1 MPHQHSDL
9 LAQIVR
15 NSPVATFVL
24 DTDHRVTHWNRA
36 CEAATGTPAEQVLGT
51 TRAWAAFY
59 PAERPVM
66 ADLIVDGRL
75 GAVTDLY
82 SGRCW
87 PSQLLDGAWEAED
100 FFPHFPDGGK
110 WLAFT
115 ATPLTGADGRI
126 VGAIETLRDVTA
138 ERRAQEAWRDAR
150 HLLHT
155 IIDGSP
161 VPTFVLDKDHR
172 ITHWNRACE
181 ALNLM
186 PAPSM
191 VGTRD
196 QWRAFY
202 DAERPVL
209 ADLVLDDAFDEI
221 RSRYGSSCRPSALIE
236 NAWEA
241 TAFFPDFRSGA
252 KWLYF
257 TAAPLRGLDGRIV
270 GAVETLQDITAQ
282 KAYEAQL
289 EHRANYDPLTGL
301 ANRHLLTSRLQQAT
315 VQAQR
320 DGRLLAVLFLD
331 LDNFKQIN
339 DTMGHDAGD
348 EVIRAI
354 GLRIDETVRDVD
366 TVARIAGDEYVVLLD
381 SPSGVDHVNNI
392 VHRLL
397 DRLSTALKVR
407 DRELYLGCSIG
418 IALFPRDGG
427 NAEMLL
433 QNADAAMY
441 RAKQIDKGGFRYYTE
456 DMNQSARQW
465 MELKQQLHHALSA
478 GQLEL
483 YYQPQFNLQSGRMT
497 GAEALIRWN
506 HPERGLLP
514 PDVFIPIAE
523 ETGLIVPIGSWVV
536 RTAVAEAREW
546 RERTGLELRLAVNI
560 SSRQFRYRELLEL
573 LERVVDDSGALP
585 LALEL
590 EITESLVMA
599 DPVTATE
606 LLKELKARGFSL
618 AMDDFGTG
626 YSSLA
631 YLRTFPFDMIKI
643 DQSFIADLGHSD
655 EAGAIVRAMLQL
667 GRALGLRIMAE
678 GVETAAQL
686 AFLEA
691 EGCDEVQGFL
701 CCPPLPAAEFLE
713 AVQAHAFAHPADGEV
728 TAPCRSAQP

>member
-36 CEAATGTPAEQVLGT
+36 C
-51 TRAWAAFY
+51 
-59 PAERPVM
+59 
-66 ADLIVDGRL
+66 D
-75 GAVTDLY
+75 
-82 SGRCW
+82 
-87 PSQLLDGAWEAED
+87 
-100 FFPHFPDGGK
+100 
-110 WLAFT
+110 
-115 ATPLTGADGRI
+115 
-126 VGAIETLRDVTA
+126 
-138 ERRAQEAWRDAR
+138 
-150 HLLHT
+150 
-155 IIDGSP
+155 
-161 VPTFVLDKDHR
+161 
-172 ITHWNRACE
+172 

-506 HPERGLLP
+506 HPERGLLL
-514 PDVFIPIAE
+514 PDLFIPIAE

-546 RERTGLELRLAVNI
+546 RERTGLDLRLAVNI

>member
-24 DTDHRVTHWNRA
+24 DTDHRV
-36 CEAATGTPAEQVLGT
+36 
-51 TRAWAAFY
+51 
-59 PAERPVM
+59 
-66 ADLIVDGRL
+66 
-75 GAVTDLY
+75 
-82 SGRCW
+82 
-87 PSQLLDGAWEAED
+87 
-100 FFPHFPDGGK
+100 
-110 WLAFT
+110 
-115 ATPLTGADGRI
+115 
-126 VGAIETLRDVTA
+126 
-138 ERRAQEAWRDAR
+138 
-150 HLLHT
+150 
-155 IIDGSP
+155 
-161 VPTFVLDKDHR
+161 
-172 ITHWNRACE
+172 THWNRACE

-339 DTMGHDAGD
+339 DTLGHDAGD

-506 HPERGLLP
+506 HPERGLLL
-514 PDVFIPIAE
+514 PDLFIPIAE

-546 RERTGLELRLAVNI
+546 RERTGLDLRLAVNI

>member
-24 DTDHRVTHWNRA
+24 DTDHRV
-36 CEAATGTPAEQVLGT
+36 
-51 TRAWAAFY
+51 
-59 PAERPVM
+59 
-66 ADLIVDGRL
+66 
-75 GAVTDLY
+75 
-82 SGRCW
+82 
-87 PSQLLDGAWEAED
+87 
-100 FFPHFPDGGK
+100 
-110 WLAFT
+110 
-115 ATPLTGADGRI
+115 
-126 VGAIETLRDVTA
+126 
-138 ERRAQEAWRDAR
+138 
-150 HLLHT
+150 
-155 IIDGSP
+155 
-161 VPTFVLDKDHR
+161 
-172 ITHWNRACE
+172 THWNRACE

-339 DTMGHDAGD
+339 ATMGHDAGD
-348 EVIRAI
+348 EVIRAV

-506 HPERGLLP
+506 HPERGLLR
-514 PDVFIPIAE
+514 PDLFIPIAE

-701 CCPPLPAAEFLE
+701 CCPPLPATEFLE
-713 AVQAHAFAHPADGEV
+713 AVQAHAFTHPADGEV

>member
-1 MPHQHSDL
+1 M
-9 LAQIVR
+9 
-15 NSPVATFVL
+15 
-24 DTDHRVTHWNRA
+24 
-36 CEAATGTPAEQVLGT
+36 
-51 TRAWAAFY
+51 
-59 PAERPVM
+59 
-66 ADLIVDGRL
+66 
-75 GAVTDLY
+75 
-82 SGRCW
+82 
-87 PSQLLDGAWEAED
+87 
-100 FFPHFPDGGK
+100 
-110 WLAFT
+110 
-115 ATPLTGADGRI
+115 
-126 VGAIETLRDVTA
+126 
-138 ERRAQEAWRDAR
+138 
-150 HLLHT
+150 
-155 IIDGSP
+155 
-161 VPTFVLDKDHR
+161 
-172 ITHWNRACE
+172 
-181 ALNLM
+181 
-186 PAPSM
+186 
-191 VGTRD
+191 
-196 QWRAFY
+196 
-202 DAERPVL
+202 
-209 ADLVLDDAFDEI
+209 
-221 RSRYGSSCRPSALIE
+221 
-236 NAWEA
+236 
-241 TAFFPDFRSGA
+241 
-252 KWLYF
+252 
-257 TAAPLRGLDGRIV
+257 
-270 GAVETLQDITAQ
+270 ETLQDITAQ

-397 DRLSTALKVR
+397 DRLSTALRVR

-546 RERTGLELRLAVNI
+546 RERTGLDLRLAVNI

-701 CCPPLPAAEFLE
+701 CCPPLPATEFLE